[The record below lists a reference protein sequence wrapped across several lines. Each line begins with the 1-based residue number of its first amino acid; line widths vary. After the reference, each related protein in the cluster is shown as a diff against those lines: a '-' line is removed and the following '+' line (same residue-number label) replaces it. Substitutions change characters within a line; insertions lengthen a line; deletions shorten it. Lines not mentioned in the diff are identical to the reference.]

1 MNKNTAILSLV
12 LMFFAAALIAQTT
25 PATAA
30 KLMSTKGTVT
40 IKTKTDPQFKK
51 ATISSKLSGDTYI
64 KTEAAST
71 ADIMLVGG
79 SILTVKESS
88 MVLINDML
96 VKKDKGKNSIGVCFG
111 KVDVAVKKLT
121 KDEAFNVMSPSAV
134 LGVRGTKFEV
144 ETLND
149 GSSVVKVKEGVVQV
163 DGDKGASATVK
174 SNQNAAADF
183 YNDSIN
189 SNVDTGK
196 FAQDQNDFAK
206 KSPDKV
212 MEKMTGKMQETV
224 DKTAGNTNVSQDN
237 IGDSSDK
244 FRKEKCMYAGMSETA
259 KKIWSSN
266 PTDKVVKM
274 YYDRA
279 KKIDARYAEVSK
291 MIEAR
296 LQRVDQLYKE
306 KSDKLDKKFKDAGSK
321 LDDVDAK
328 MKAMDSKIDSK
339 FDTKKTNK

>member
-1 MNKNTAILSLV
+1 MNKKITILSLA
-12 LMFFAAALIAQTT
+12 LIFAAVSVFAQTA
-25 PATAA
+25 PAPAA
-30 KLMSTKGTVT
+30 KLMSMKGSVT
-40 IKTKTDPQFKK
+40 IKTKNDPQFKK
-51 ATISSKLSGDTYI
+51 ATVSSKLSGDTYI
-64 KTEAAST
+64 KTEAKST

-79 SILTVKESS
+79 SVLTVKESS

-96 VKKDKGKNSIGVCFG
+96 IKKDKGKNSIGVCFG
-111 KVDVAVKKLT
+111 KVDVAVKKLS
-121 KDEAFNVMSPSAV
+121 KDETFNVMSPSAV

-149 GSSVVKVKEGVVQV
+149 GSSVVKVDEGVVQV
-163 DGDKGASATVK
+163 DGDKGASASVK
-174 SNQNAAADF
+174 ANQNAAADF
-183 YNDSIN
+183 YNSTLS
-189 SNVDTGK
+189 SNVDTQK
-196 FAQDQNDFAK
+196 FANDQNDFAK

-224 DKTAGNTNVSQDN
+224 DKTSGNTNVNQDN
-237 IGDSSDK
+237 LGDSSDK
-244 FRKEKCMYAGMSETA
+244 YRTDKCMYAGMSETA

-306 KSDKLDKKFKDAGSK
+306 RADKIEKKYQDSGKK
-321 LDDVDAK
+321 LNDIDAK
-328 MKAMDSKIDSK
+328 MKALDSKLDSK